1 MLCRYHAT
9 MQRTLAI
16 VEDEAAIRENYR
28 DAFQRYG
35 FHVHTYRNRPEAE
48 SAFAGRLPDVV
59 IIDVGLEDEM
69 EGGFEL
75 CRQLRARSRTLPVI
89 FLTARDSDFDVISG
103 LRLGA
108 DDYLTKDI
116 SLPLVVARVMALL
129 RRVEALPGEQ
139 AEEVGLQRGDLQ
151 ILPERM
157 EVQWQDQPLELTVTE
172 FWLVYS
178 LARRPGHVR
187 TRQQLMDDAN
197 LYVDEQTVTSHIKRI
212 RRKFEQI
219 DPGFDCL
226 ETVYGAGYRW
236 APSAGSK
243 GESSSDSGG

>member
-1 MLCRYHAT
+1 

-35 FHVHTYRNRPEAE
+35 FNVHTYRNRPEAE
-48 SAFAGRLPDVV
+48 AAFAGRLPDVV

-75 CRQLRARSRTLPVI
+75 CRQLRSRSRTLPVI

-129 RRVEALPGEQ
+129 RRVEALSGEQ
-139 AEEVGLQRGDLQ
+139 AEEEGLQRGDLN
-151 ILPERM
+151 ILTERM
-157 EVQWQDQPLELTVTE
+157 EVAWKQQPLELTVTE

-212 RRKFEQI
+212 RRKFEQV
-219 DPGFDCL
+219 DDDFDSL

-236 APSAGSK
+236 RVPKPDAAAGSSPDR
-243 GESSSDSGG
+243 ED